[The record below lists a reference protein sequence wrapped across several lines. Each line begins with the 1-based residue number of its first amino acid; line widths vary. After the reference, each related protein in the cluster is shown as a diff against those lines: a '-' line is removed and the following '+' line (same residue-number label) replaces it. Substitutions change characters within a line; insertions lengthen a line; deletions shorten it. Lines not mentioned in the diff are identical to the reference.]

1 MKKMENPGDKVV
13 YTVGHS
19 NMEIKNFFKLL
30 KMYEIEVLIDVRS
43 VPYSKHVPQFNNGNL
58 QSCLEGV
65 GIEYFYLGNKIGG
78 KPRDERYYRDGK
90 IQYHLIEE
98 TESFKEGIL
107 RVLEL
112 AASLKTVLM
121 CSEENPYKCH
131 RHHLIGQNL
140 LGKGVNVFHLR
151 SDGTIERACMEDVQ
165 LKLI

>member
-1 MKKMENPGDKVV
+1 MENSGDNSV

-19 NMEIKNFFKLL
+19 NMELKTFFKLL

-43 VPYSKHVPQFNNGNL
+43 VPYSKHVPQFNKGNL
-58 QSCLEGV
+58 QSCLEGA

-78 KPRDERYYRDGK
+78 KPPDERYYKDGK

-98 TESFKEGIL
+98 TEPFKEGIL

-112 AASLKTVLM
+112 AASRKTVLM
-121 CSEENPYKCH
+121 CSEENPYMCH

-140 LGKGVNVFHLR
+140 LERKVNMFHLR
-151 SDGTIERACMEDVQ
+151 SDGTVEMACMEDVQ